1 MSAPIKEFIK
11 AYQYYNTTVYVLPME
26 IFKQLDIKVWKF
38 NRPPDMTRVEE
49 IRETMKKNN
58 RMDGMINLAYIT
70 NEGLV
75 CYEGNHRRLAL
86 EGNDFVVF
94 LDILWDVT
102 NEQVTEE
109 FKRLNKSVSVPEL
122 YISETD
128 ATIRLEIE
136 QFVSE
141 FRKKF
146 KDHES
151 SSTKHSRP
159 NFNRDN
165 LTDQILRLHKELM
178 IPISQVSARLYALN
192 DKYSLRD
199 KSKLSDSIKKKCEK
213 SGLWLFAWSTV
224 ICSNEL

>member
-11 AYQYYNTTVYVLPME
+11 EYQYYNTNVYALPMQ
-26 IFKQLDIKVWKF
+26 IYKQLDIKVWKF
-38 NRPPDMTRVEE
+38 NRPPDMARVEE
-49 IRETMKKNN
+49 IRETMKVNN
-58 RMDGMINLAYIT
+58 RMDGLINIAYIT
-70 NEGLV
+70 HEGLV

-86 EGNDFVVF
+86 EGNEFVV
-94 LDILWDVT
+94 LIHILWDVT
-102 NEQVTEE
+102 DEQVTEE

-128 ATIRLEIE
+128 ATMRFEIE
-136 QFVSE
+136 QLVSD

-151 SSTKHSRP
+151 ASARHARP

-165 LTDQILRLHKELM
+165 LTDQILRLQKELM
-178 IPISQVSARLYALN
+178 LPIAQVSARLYALN
-192 DKYSLRD
+192 DKYSLQD

-224 ICSNEL
+224 ICSKEL

>member
-1 MSAPIKEFIK
+1 MSTPIKEFIK
-11 AYQYYNTTVYVLPME
+11 QHNYYGTNVYSLPME

-70 NEGLV
+70 HEGLV

-86 EGNDFVVF
+86 EGNEFVVF
-94 LDILWDVT
+94 VEIIWDVT

-128 ATIRLEIE
+128 ATLKVEIE
-136 QFVSE
+136 ELVKE
-141 FRKKF
+141 FTKKF
-146 KDHES
+146 TKHLS
-151 SSTKHSRP
+151 SSAKNQCP

-165 LTDQILRLHKELM
+165 LTDQILRLQKELM
-178 IPISQVSARLYALN
+178 IPVSQLSTRLYALN
-192 DKYSLRD
+192 E
-199 KSKLSDSIKKKCEK
+199 KLSFKDKTKLSEKNRQKCEK
-213 SGLWLFAWSTV
+213 YGLWLFAWSSV
-224 ICSNEL
+224 ISSKDL